1 MAVTK
6 TVIKLTDS
14 EVVVKIAGSAAAA
27 TIDLQTD
34 LLTAQQA
41 LEATQVVN
49 ITGVSWTG
57 EVGHTVTIDRNG
69 TRVMTL
75 NSGAAGNLTF
85 DGQTMTPDN
94 VANTSDLV
102 VTMGGTGQGE
112 CWIKLR
118 KVSGYAPKIE
128 TAAYGPYDNTSVV
141 GA

>member
-6 TVIKLTDS
+6 TVTKLTDS
-14 EVVVKIAGSAAAA
+14 EVVVKIAGSGASA

-34 LLTAQQA
+34 LITAQQA
-41 LEATQVVN
+41 LETTQVVN
-49 ITGVSWTG
+49 ITGVTWTG
-57 EVGHTVTIDRNG
+57 EATHTVTIDRNSV
-69 TRVMTL
+69 RVMTL
-75 NSGAAGNLTF
+75 NSAAAGNLTF
-85 DGQTMTPDN
+85 DGQTMSPDN
-94 VANTSDLV
+94 INNTHDLV

-128 TAAYGPYDNTSVV
+128 TAAFGPYDNPNAV